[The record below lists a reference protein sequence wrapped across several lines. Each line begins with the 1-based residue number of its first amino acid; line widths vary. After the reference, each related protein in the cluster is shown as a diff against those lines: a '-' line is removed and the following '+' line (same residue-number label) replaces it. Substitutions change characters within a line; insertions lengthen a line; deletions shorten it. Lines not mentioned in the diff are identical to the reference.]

1 MKIPLSWLH
10 EYVRPELPLDELV
23 SRIDV
28 SIGVVE
34 NVERIGVPDVDG
46 NLGLYRVGHV
56 LEAGKHPNAD
66 RLQLCRVDVGEGEPV
81 QIVCGAWN
89 FGTGATVAVALPGAV
104 LPGGTKLER
113 AKLRGQVSEGMIL
126 SERELE
132 LGPDHSGILVL
143 PAGEP
148 GAPLSDVLPLGETV
162 IGLEVTNNRVDL
174 LSVYG
179 VARDIAALLR
189 LDLAPPPG
197 NDPEQ
202 VGDEPVDVRIEDLEG
217 CPRYIGRLFRDV
229 EIGPSPPWMRAR
241 LTAAGMR
248 PISNVVD
255 VTNYVMLA
263 LGNPLHAF
271 DFSTLA
277 ESRVVVRRARPGE
290 EIRTLDDELRKLDP
304 TDLLIA
310 DAERGIAL
318 AGIMGGEET
327 EVSDSTTSVLLEA
340 ANFEPVGIWRSSERM
355 RLRTEGSN
363 RWEKGVD
370 PYLAEQA
377 AAMATELIVELT
389 GARWTG
395 HTDVQGE
402 LPDRPLVPYR
412 PEKADAVIGMEV
424 ARGEQEETL
433 ERLGC
438 ELEGSAYRVPTWR
451 ARDLTR
457 EIDLVEEVARFVLA
471 DVPFTLPL
479 RRAMTGRL
487 SREQRLRRRLEDV
500 LVGLGFNETV
510 TPSLRLDDADPDAIA
525 LEEPISIELAVLR
538 TELLPSLVD
547 FARRN
552 ADVGNRNVALF
563 EVAHVY
569 LPKGN
574 ELPDEPLHVAGI
586 VEGGF
591 SAVKGVVE
599 AIYGA
604 LKATPLIAPGEH
616 ALLHPGKAARAEAG
630 VFGEVHPAVLDGNW
644 GAFEFDL
651 ELLLADARDPV
662 RYADVSTYPAVRQDL
677 AFIVPEDVP
686 AADLVDVSRAAVGSE
701 LREMRVFDVYH
712 GPQVGEGRKSLA
724 FSVEFQSP
732 ERTLSDEDAAVLRQR
747 IVDALR
753 ERFGAELR
761 TG

>member
-1 MKIPLSWLH
+1 
-10 EYVRPELPLDELV
+10 
-23 SRIDV
+23 
-28 SIGVVE
+28 
-34 NVERIGVPDVDG
+34 
-46 NLGLYRVGHV
+46 
-56 LEAGKHPNAD
+56 
-66 RLQLCRVDVGEGEPV
+66 
-81 QIVCGAWN
+81 
-89 FGTGATVAVALPGAV
+89 
-104 LPGGTKLER
+104 
-113 AKLRGQVSEGMIL
+113 
-126 SERELE
+126 
-132 LGPDHSGILVL
+132 
-143 PAGEP
+143 
-148 GAPLSDVLPLGETV
+148 
-162 IGLEVTNNRVDL
+162 
-174 LSVYG
+174 
-179 VARDIAALLR
+179 
-189 LDLAPPPG
+189 
-197 NDPEQ
+197 
-202 VGDEPVDVRIEDLEG
+202 
-217 CPRYIGRLFRDV
+217 
-229 EIGPSPPWMRAR
+229 
-241 LTAAGMR
+241 
-248 PISNVVD
+248 
-255 VTNYVMLA
+255 
-263 LGNPLHAF
+263 
-271 DFSTLA
+271 
-277 ESRVVVRRARPGE
+277 
-290 EIRTLDDELRKLDP
+290 
-304 TDLLIA
+304 
-310 DAERGIAL
+310 
-318 AGIMGGEET
+318 MGGEET
-327 EVSDSTTSVLLEA
+327 EVSDATTSVLLEA

-395 HTDVQGE
+395 HADVHGE

-591 SAVKGVVE
+591 SR
-599 AIYGA
+599 
-604 LKATPLIAPGEH
+604 GEGSRGGDLRLAEGDAAH
-616 ALLHPGKAARAEAG
+616 RPRRARAPSSRQGRRAPRR
-630 VFGEVHPAVLDGNW
+630 VSSASSIPPFWTAT
-644 GAFEFDL
+644 GAPSNSTSSCSWPTR
-651 ELLLADARDPV
+651 AIPSATRTSARTRPSG
-662 RYADVSTYPAVRQDL
+662 RISL
-677 AFIVPEDVP
+677 SSSPEDVP
-686 AADLVDVSRAAVGSE
+686 AADLVDVSRAAVGHE

-761 TG
+761 TSRGLM